1 MLFQLRLMDSN
12 PLEYQANIARYK
24 EVFYYWFWSN
34 LATGSYLMICLVALG
49 GCALRLAFDRVSTA
63 RRLADMEDSPVALG
77 AGNPEEPDQSAFH
90 L

>member
-1 MLFQLRLMDSN
+1 MDSN

-49 GCALRLAFDRVSTA
+49 GFALRLAFDRVSHGETVGRYGALPSCA
-63 RRLADMEDSPVALG
+63 RSWK
-77 AGNPEEPDQSAFH
+77 S
-90 L
+90 